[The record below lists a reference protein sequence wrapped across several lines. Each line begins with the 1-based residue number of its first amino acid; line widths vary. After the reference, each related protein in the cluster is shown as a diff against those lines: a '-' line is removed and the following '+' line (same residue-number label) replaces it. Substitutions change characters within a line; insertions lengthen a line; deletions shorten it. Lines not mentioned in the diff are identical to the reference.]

1 MVTTQEAHRIDATKE
16 ARARVTYILR
26 NRRRFEHFALER
38 GEEALGHGIVIR
50 IADGAHGG
58 HHAGVAAS
66 FAKGGAGVLAG
77 FKGSSQHILAGVSV
91 AVR

>member
-1 MVTTQEAHRIDATKE
+1 MATVRIVPALQPLED
-16 ARARVTYILR
+16 RHP
-26 NRRRFEHFALER
+26 RFGLAAEPSPVEHFALER
-38 GEEALGHGIVIR
+38 GEKALGHGIVIR

-66 FAKGGAGVLAG
+66 FAEGAAGVLAG
-77 FKGSSQHILAGVSV
+77 FKGSSQHVLAGVRV